1 MFADEACA
9 VQVPGQL
16 MAREPSATEAE
27 FQNALYE
34 VIGGAE
40 VYQFSSV
47 SHHQSSIKIQHD
59 PGAVF

>member
-9 VQVPGQL
+9 VEVPGQL

-34 VIGGAE
+34 VIDGAE
-40 VYQFSSV
+40 VYQFSSPIE
-47 SHHQSSIKIQHD
+47 H
-59 PGAVF
+59 